1 MEEQLKLISSKIDI
15 MTDILGKL
23 TLKIEEIETSNLVTN
38 EKINKLEEK
47 LENIDKDT
55 RDILEGTGKMTDHLN
70 VVNTIYDTVRKPI
83 TNITKM
89 FLGKDSQLV
98 LPDRKAIEYKE
109 DKIEDITHLE
119 EEN

>member
-1 MEEQLKLISSKIDI
+1 MEEQLNLINKKLDVV
-15 MTDILGKL
+15 TDILNKL
-23 TLKIEEIETSNLVTN
+23 SLKIEEMEESISLTN
-38 EKINKLEEK
+38 YKFNKLEEK

-70 VVNTIYDTVRKPI
+70 VVNTIYDNVRKPI

-98 LPDRKAIEYKE
+98 LPDRKTIEYKE

-119 EEN
+119 EN